1 MVKHRRD
8 LDAVSYGAGYGT
20 GIGVKLVDP
29 CRQIMM
35 LGIDGEMVP
44 NSDPADDQDLAFL
57 ADLALHLGDK
67 ITLR

>member
-1 MVKHRRD
+1 VEF
-8 LDAVSYGAGYGT
+8 
-20 GIGVKLVDP
+20 VDP

-44 NSDPADDQDLAFL
+44 NSDPSDDQDLAFL

-67 ITLR
+67 IALC